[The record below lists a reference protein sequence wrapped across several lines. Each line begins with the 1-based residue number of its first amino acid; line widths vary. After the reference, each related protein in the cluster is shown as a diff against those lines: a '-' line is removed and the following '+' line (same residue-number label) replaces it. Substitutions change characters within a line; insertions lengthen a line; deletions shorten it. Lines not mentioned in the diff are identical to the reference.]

1 MLPQNKILQTIN
13 ELSRISFAILFVV
26 LRMICFPYVAIY
38 VGVLPDCLKAIQ
50 QEKPQYTTPL
60 LTIATFSILFTI
72 MQLYWGSLVVK
83 QIVKA
88 LTTGG
93 GGGGG
98 GGGGDNKDNSEG
110 SSSKKKE

>member
-1 MLPQNKILQTIN
+1 MMLPQNKILQTIN
-13 ELSRISFAILFVV
+13 EISRVTFAILFVV

-38 VGVLPDCLKAIQ
+38 VGVLPDCLKAIN
-50 QEKPQYTTPL
+50 EKPQYTTPL

-72 MQLYWGSLVVK
+72 MQFYWGSLVVK
-83 QIVKA
+83 QILKA
-88 LTTGG
+88 LT